1 MKRSWSIIAACV
13 LCVSSGAQ
21 NLVPNGSF
29 EERDTCAGPGVGY
42 AMYATGWM
50 NLHTQSADYFNA
62 CNSGGVVDVPYS
74 QFGYQYPA
82 DGDAYVGMATAF
94 PGLDW
99 YREMVGIELTE
110 PLQPGVPVCL
120 SFKMAVGGFGSWS
133 GNSSFRTSK
142 GVGLKFF
149 TELPTDWQSYLYPN
163 SAALALDV
171 VPTDTAIWYTVS
183 GTYVPDSAYAY
194 VVVGNFF
201 ADSLSEVTV
210 LDSTGFGTA
219 EPSYAFIDDVRVS
232 FTLDYCDAELG
243 VDEPSREL
251 PLAYPQPFAEL
262 LHVKWTV
269 DPRPFVRSYA
279 LLDAGGRAV
288 RTGVPETRD
297 GTQVLV
303 FEGLRSGTYLLRLDL
318 AGGGMATLPI
328 VCVSP

>member
-1 MKRSWSIIAACV
+1 MKRSWSIIAAYV
-13 LCVSSGAQ
+13 LCVSGGAQ

-149 TELPTDWQSYLYPN
+149 TQLPTDWQSYLYPN
-163 SAALALDV
+163 SAALFLDE
-171 VPTDTAIWYTVS
+171 VPTDTSQWYAVS
-183 GTYVPDSAYAY
+183 GTYTPDSAYTY
-194 VVVGNFF
+194 LVVGNFF
-201 ADSLSEVTV
+201 ADSLSGVTI
-210 LDSTGFGTA
+210 LDSTGFGTFEA
-219 EPSYAFIDDVRVS
+219 SYAFIDDVRAS
-232 FTLDYCDAELG
+232 FTLSYCTQEAGVGEVGREALMAYPVPCADVLRVRIREGAQRPLHYSLRDMAGREVVHGLPAPDAGEFTINTQHLPGG
-243 VDEPSREL
+243 VYVLQLITTQGSLP
-251 PLAYPQPFAEL
+251 PLAVI
-262 LHVKWTV
+262 H
-269 DPRPFVRSYA
+269 
-279 LLDAGGRAV
+279 
-288 RTGVPETRD
+288 
-297 GTQVLV
+297 
-303 FEGLRSGTYLLRLDL
+303 
-318 AGGGMATLPI
+318 
-328 VCVSP
+328 VSP